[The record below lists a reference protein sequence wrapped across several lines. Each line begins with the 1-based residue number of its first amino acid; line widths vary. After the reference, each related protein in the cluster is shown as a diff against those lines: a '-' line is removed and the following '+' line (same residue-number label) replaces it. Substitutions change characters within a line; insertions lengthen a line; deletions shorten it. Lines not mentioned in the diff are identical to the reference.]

1 MKTIL
6 ITGSAGFIGF
16 HLAKRL
22 LSDNWQVI
30 GIDNINDYYD
40 VNLKYARLNDLGI
53 SRNEIKVGK
62 VIKSQINKR
71 FLFIQLGLEDTKG
84 LEQLFKE
91 HPISVVCNLGAQAG
105 VRYSIENPMAYITSN
120 ILGFTNIL
128 EQCRI
133 HNVEHLVYA
142 SSSSVYGLNSKMPFS
157 THDAV
162 NHPVSM
168 YAATKKSNELMAHV
182 YSKLYD
188 LPTTGLRFFTVY
200 GPWGRPDMSP
210 MLFADAIINEKPI
223 KVFNNG
229 NMGRDFTYIDDVIEG
244 LVRVINCPAK
254 SSNNW
259 DSKNPDPASSCVPYR
274 IYNIGNS
281 SPVGLMEYIEKME
294 DAIGKKAI
302 KEFLPM
308 QPGDVLDTYCD
319 VSDLEKDFGYRPK
332 TTLKEGLKAFVEW
345 YKEYYCINN

>member
-22 LSDNWQVI
+22 LSDDWQVI
-30 GIDNINDYYD
+30 GIDNINNYYD

-62 VIKSQINKR
+62 VIKSQTNKR
-71 FLFIQLGLEDTKG
+71 FLFKQLGLEDTKG
-84 LEQLFKE
+84 LEQLFQE

-105 VRYSIENPMAYITSN
+105 VRYSIENPLAYVTSN
-120 ILGFTNIL
+120 IIGFTNIL

-133 HNVEHLVYA
+133 NNIEHLVYA

-254 SSNNW
+254 SSDNW

-319 VSDLEKDFGYRPK
+319 VSDLEKDFRYRPK
-332 TTLKEGLKAFVEW
+332 ATLKEGLKAFVEW